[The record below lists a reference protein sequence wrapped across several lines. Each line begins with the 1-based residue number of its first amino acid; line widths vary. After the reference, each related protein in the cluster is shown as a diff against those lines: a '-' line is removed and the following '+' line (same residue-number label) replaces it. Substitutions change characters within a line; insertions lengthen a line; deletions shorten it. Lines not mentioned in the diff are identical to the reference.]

1 MTPRWRARSDGRP
14 RAAVRV
20 PWLSKYVANIICGI
34 EIFVPPIA
42 ARGTPAPALRTPIH
56 CLAVP
61 DLPEVIRY
69 IGDLFAEAPTPSA
82 RGAARLM
89 SYKLDRSRPLW
100 EMWVIEG
107 LDGNAG
113 GRFATLTKMHHAIV
127 DGVSGAGLG
136 EILLDATPEPRPPQQ
151 ETVGSLV
158 GFQLP
163 GLERCAV
170 GALIN
175 VGVKTPFRI
184 ARLLEQT
191 VRQQVATLGV
201 RSRPPRYFE
210 APKTRFN
217 APVSPHR
224 RVTGCRVELA
234 RVKAIKDAYD
244 VKLNDVVLAL
254 VAGAVRDYLQK
265 RGELPAKPLIAQI
278 PVSTRTDE
286 NKDDIGNKAS
296 SMTVSLATHI
306 EDPGERLRAI
316 HDSTQSAKL
325 MAKALSAH
333 QIMGLTE
340 TTPPGLLHLAARAY
354 TASGLSR
361 NLAPINLVVSN
372 VPGPPFP
379 LYMAGAK
386 LVPRVLPAV
395 PAMLLTVVLSSV
407 RPAYPHPR
415 ASRQRDARAREPL
428 WRDARAPEK
437 AGPATSAMPRGRD
450 SVALGRICRVHP
462 GQKPRHGL
470 RGPMRPRRAEDVE
483 SVLGVRQFGVG
494 DRRLRH
500 RAQLLDELLR
510 FDDRDQGI
518 VAAVQDKERRCVGP
532 QPPDRRGVDV
542 DVAVG
547 GEFLFDD
554 ELFEQLDEFAP
565 PLAFGGEP
573 VVAPVHRHRSH
584 HRGVGILEAGLVL
597 RVVGS
602 QRRQRTQM
610 AAGRPAG
617 DCHEVR
623 ITTVAGDVLLDPGQ
637 CALDVDDV
645 VGPGVPG

>member
-1 MTPRWRARSDGRP
+1 MMKRLSSVD
-14 RAAVRV
+14 AAFWSAETAGWHIHVGA
-20 PWLSKYVANIICGI
+20 LAICDPKGSAEYSFERLRQLLI
-34 EIFVPPIA
+34 E
-42 ARGTPAPALRTPIH
+42 R
-56 CLAVP
+56 
-61 DLPEVIRY
+61 LPEVPQLRWRVTGAPLGLDRPWFVEDEELDVDFHLRR
-69 IGDLFAEAPTPSA
+69 IGVPAPGG
-82 RGAARLM
+82 RRELEELVGRLM

-163 GLERCAV
+163 GLERRAV

-234 RVKAIKDAYD
+234 RAKAIKDAYD

-286 NKDDIGNKAS
+286 NKDDIGNKVS

-386 LVPRVLPAV
+386 LDSLVPLGPPVMDVALNITCFSYTDYLDFGFVTTPEVANDIDDMADRIEPA
-395 PAMLLTVVLSSV
+395 LTDL
-407 RPAYPHPR
+407 
-415 ASRQRDARAREPL
+415 
-428 WRDARAPEK
+428 EK
-437 AGPATSAMPRGRD
+437 A
-450 SVALGRICRVHP
+450 
-462 GQKPRHGL
+462 
-470 RGPMRPRRAEDVE
+470 
-483 SVLGVRQFGVG
+483 
-494 DRRLRH
+494 
-500 RAQLLDELLR
+500 
-510 FDDRDQGI
+510 
-518 VAAVQDKERRCVGP
+518 
-532 QPPDRRGVDV
+532 
-542 DVAVG
+542 
-547 GEFLFDD
+547 
-554 ELFEQLDEFAP
+554 
-565 PLAFGGEP
+565 
-573 VVAPVHRHRSH
+573 
-584 HRGVGILEAGLVL
+584 
-597 RVVGS
+597 
-602 QRRQRTQM
+602 
-610 AAGRPAG
+610 AAGETG
-617 DCHEVR
+617 
-623 ITTVAGDVLLDPGQ
+623 
-637 CALDVDDV
+637 
-645 VGPGVPG
+645 